1 MGENENFQPS
11 FGERRGPGFGGGRRS
26 FSRRQQFFDNFNQI
40 ESTEGDDNLI
50 GTPENNVIFGDAG
63 NDVLTGEAGD
73 DLINGGDGN
82 DLLIGGPGID
92 RIRGGEGQDIFVFNS
107 SSDVDWIGNFIV
119 GEDIIQLSPD
129 LGLTAEQAVSQA
141 TTIAIPFMDN
151 RFLSILN
158 QGDDTLVIKHE
169 GELTSDSFQ
178 IL

>member
-1 MGENENFQPS
+1 MEDNENFQP
-11 FGERRGPGFGGGRRS
+11 FGEGNRPGFGGRRGG

-40 ESTEGDDNLI
+40 EGTEGDDNLI
-50 GTPENNVIFGDAG
+50 GTPENDGIFGDAG
-63 NDVLTGEAGD
+63 NDVLTGDAGN

-82 DLLIGGPGID
+82 DILTGGPGMD
-92 RIRGGEGQDIFVFNS
+92 RLRGGEGQDIFVFNS

-119 GEDIIQLSPD
+119 GEDIIQLSSD
-129 LGLTAEQAVSQA
+129 LGLTAEQAVSQT
-141 TTIAIPFMDN
+141 TTIALPFMDN

-178 IL
+178 IV